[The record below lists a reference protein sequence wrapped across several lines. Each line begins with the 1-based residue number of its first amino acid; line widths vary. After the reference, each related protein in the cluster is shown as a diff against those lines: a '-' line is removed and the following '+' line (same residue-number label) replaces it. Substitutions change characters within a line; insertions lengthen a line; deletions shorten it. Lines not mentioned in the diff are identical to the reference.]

1 MVASG
6 ATPAS
11 RREDEKPFVVA
22 SLQKLHEFSSSS
34 SPSNIR
40 TFSHFQRTHTCKKS
54 KVWESFEPKEPAAT
68 IHCSGAAPNT
78 GWCQVFKVCV
88 RVSMYLCMCMYMCW
102 FSSVRFG
109 LVWCHTNV
117 VALCC
122 IESTQQPKY
131 TLKWDQK
138 QLVVA
143 EPTKLIFPSNSQPRL
158 ACFSPAHFYLELW
171 ASTCILRAAFL

>member
-1 MVASG
+1 MNEREMVASG

-11 RREDEKPFVVA
+11 KREDEKPFVVA

-78 GWCQVFKVCV
+78 GWCQVYKVCV
-88 RVSMYLCMCMYMCW
+88 RVSMYLCVCVCVCICAGL
-102 FSSVRFG
+102 VRFG
-109 LVWCHTNV
+109 LVWFGTTQTLSRCV
-117 VALCC
+117 VL
-122 IESTQQPKY
+122 S
-131 TLKWDQK
+131 
-138 QLVVA
+138 QLNNQN
-143 EPTKLIFPSNSQPRL
+143 I
-158 ACFSPAHFYLELW
+158 H
-171 ASTCILRAAFL
+171 